1 MTNIINTIKSN
12 KAVLFNLAKIALVIA
27 IFTLIPV
34 GTAKNKTFDSR
45 ISLNT
50 SSASPLVL
58 NDKKVEIVDGIA
70 NVDMATLNENPNPE
84 MIKLYMKTIASE
96 YGVDWKLVYAIGYH
110 ESGNYNSSLAQR
122 NNNYFGRK
130 AGSGGYASWATPEEG
145 IRNQFA
151 YLNDKYFARG
161 LNTPAK
167 INPVYAEDSSWQIKV
182 QSVMNTL

>member
-12 KAVLFNLAKIALVIA
+12 KAILFNFTKIALVVA

-34 GTAKNKTFDSR
+34 GTAKSKTLETR
-45 ISLNT
+45 ISFNT
-50 SSASPLVL
+50 TKANPLVL
-58 NDKKVEIVDGIA
+58 NDKKVEIVDGIS
-70 NVDMATLNENPNPE
+70 NEDMARLNSNPDPE
-84 MIKLYMKTIASE
+84 MIKLYMKSIADQ
-96 YGVDWKLVYAIGYH
+96 YNVDWKLVYAIGYH

-130 AGSGGYASWATPEEG
+130 ASSGGYASWATPEEG
-145 IRNQFA
+145 IQNQFA

-167 INPVYAEDSSWQIKV
+167 INPVYAEDSSWQFAV